1 MRCRVVLGAAQ
12 DRANVDI
19 ATELGCSTNTVSKWR
34 NRFAQRRL
42 NGLYDNPPP
51 GPPRL
56 IDNAKVEE
64 VIVKTLEETP
74 ADATHWS
81 TRSMA
86 RAVGLSQSSILRIW
100 RAFGLKPH
108 RTEDFKI
115 SPDPQF
121 VDEGP

>member
-42 NGLYDNPPP
+42 NGLYDNPRP